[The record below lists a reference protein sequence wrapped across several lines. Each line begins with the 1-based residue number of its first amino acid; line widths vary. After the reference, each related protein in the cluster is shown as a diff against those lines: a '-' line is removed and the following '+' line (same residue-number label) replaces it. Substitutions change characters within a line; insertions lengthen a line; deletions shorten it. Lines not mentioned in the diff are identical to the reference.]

1 MKPFLYEGTYV
12 CYPMISI
19 VETNRSIRNETLQHI
34 VLFDMAESEMGLGQ
48 VNFRK
53 TSSFCERGNFVNGI
67 NYKPPLIGNEHLYDR
82 SDIRIFNYAEWDKIN
97 KKIIKGNITPGAHI
111 CCAGEWKFG
120 VAGDNIYAGIG
131 IAIPDDNT
139 NAILFMECVG
149 KSISITNDIIR
160 EDIIESIKRIGEN
173 QGIRY
178 KEIHV
183 VTDERTIKN
192 DLGCAMV
199 AIPYFLKE

>member
-1 MKPFLYEGTYV
+1 MCEANAYMLKDGTEELILESV
-12 CYPMISI
+12 DI
-19 VETNRSIRNETLQHI
+19 VEPSDDGGYRLVSIFGDQ
-34 VLFDMAESEMGLGQ
+34 
-48 VNFRK
+48 
-53 TSSFCERGNFVNGI
+53 
-67 NYKPPLIGNEHLYDR
+67 
-82 SDIRIFNYAEWDKIN
+82 
-97 KKIIKGNITPGAHI
+97 KIIKGNITPGAHI